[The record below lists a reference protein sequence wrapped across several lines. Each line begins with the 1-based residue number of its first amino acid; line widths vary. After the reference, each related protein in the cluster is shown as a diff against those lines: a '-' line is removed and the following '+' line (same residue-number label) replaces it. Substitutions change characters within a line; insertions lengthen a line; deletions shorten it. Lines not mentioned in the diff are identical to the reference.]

1 MVKPSQNGQSGP
13 TIDPQRVMS
22 QHRVER
28 MVRDMTPPRD
38 TKASSGQDLETL
50 EQLARSPSS
59 SSSSRHARRPSE
71 HNAASLRGQPVA
83 IAILAG
89 TALITTPLAFMT
101 VKRWWHWWT
110 EDPRQSRT
118 REAGELGHAG
128 QLPLQDASRHRD
140 RPDERVQRQRLDGQ
154 GARAGGRRLD
164 RGPLGGLLAGH
175 QSLGRQV
182 QPAYW
187 QRVRTARV
195 DAARHLDDG
204 RLTRKSNVPRFAT
217 FSTSVRAR
225 RGSLPA

>member
-1 MVKPSQNGQSGP
+1 MPGRRAEQQL
-13 TIDPQRVMS
+13 
-22 QHRVER
+22 
-28 MVRDMTPPRD
+28 
-38 TKASSGQDLETL
+38 KA
-50 EQLARSPSS
+50 
-59 SSSSRHARRPSE
+59 RPSTVGTQRSV
-71 HNAASLRGQPVA
+71 AQGQPVA

-110 EDPRQSRT
+110 EDRRQSRST

-128 QLPLQDASRHRD
+128 QLPVQDASRHRD

-204 RLTRKSNVPRFAT
+204 RLIEEVERAP
-217 FSTSVRAR
+217 VRDVQHERAGSSRLTAR
-225 RGSLPA
+225 MTASAIWS